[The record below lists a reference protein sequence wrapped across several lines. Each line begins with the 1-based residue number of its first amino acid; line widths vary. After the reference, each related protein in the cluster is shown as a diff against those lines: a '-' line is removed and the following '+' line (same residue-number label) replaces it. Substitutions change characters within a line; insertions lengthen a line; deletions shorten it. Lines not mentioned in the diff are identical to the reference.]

1 MSPFNDICFIFLI
14 LVSHGDSKMTTTKE
28 CLGTLPAI
36 VACKI
41 LSYLDWREKLSF
53 CKNVVPDWTQHLY
66 SSNSWTNFI
75 FRENILGLEN
85 NGGMGVENYY
95 EEIPTYSDEK
105 NLILEFGKYFQSCLI
120 DFETSGGLQI
130 FNEIGEHAV
139 NLKYIQ
145 IFHSPV
151 LFYCPPAILE
161 YYYSCL
167 GKLVSNCKKLHH
179 LSMCRLDE
187 LSADEVE
194 MKGYFFSR
202 IIDIGIIEQI
212 TGLDFSM
219 DSSYVTP
226 INILTHFKNLQT
238 LKTTFCTVTTDIMRC
253 LGKQNLKELYLVK
266 DNRKVGRDFQEI
278 AWESLA
284 VQDNIKLDVHF
295 IFQDTRIYVKD
306 FPPNPFVK
314 SIVFNRMVGSVS
326 RDILRAIAAYY
337 GQTLETYAHFSMKYV
352 TLHPYEDMES
362 LPCDYYYFA
371 SQCVKL
377 QTFISSVPLPSEAVW
392 CLAMKGNCLKSLCV
406 TGNNLLFNYNVC
418 LPFPASMKRGG
429 MTKEFLSSEVSSF
442 LGLNWTFLSEDEM
455 LEKKA
460 SLLHA
465 C

>member
-1 MSPFNDICFIFLI
+1 MDMNTSE
-14 LVSHGDSKMTTTKE
+14 E
-28 CLGTLPAI
+28 CLNTLPAI

-53 CKNVVPDWTQHLY
+53 CKNVIHDWMPHLY
-66 SSNSWTNFI
+66 SSHSWTNFV

-85 NGGMGVENYY
+85 GGGMGVENYY

-105 NLILEFGKYFQSCLI
+105 NLILEFGRYFQNCLV

-130 FNEIGEHAV
+130 LNEIGEHAV
-139 NLKYIQ
+139 NLKTIN

-151 LFYCPPAILE
+151 LFYSPLSVLE

-167 GKLVSNCKKLHH
+167 KKLVLNCRKINH
-179 LSMCRLDE
+179 LSMCRLDDF
-187 LSADEVE
+187 SADEVE

-202 IIDIGIIEQI
+202 IMDIGILEQI
-212 TGLDFSM
+212 TVLDFSM

-226 INILTHFKNLQT
+226 ITILTQFKNLKT
-238 LKTTFCTVTTDIMRC
+238 LKSTFCTVTTDIVKC
-253 LGKQNLKELYLVK
+253 LAKQNLKELYLVK
-266 DNRKVGRDFQEI
+266 DNRKVRRDFQDI
-278 AWESLA
+278 SWETLA
-284 VQDNIKLDVHF
+284 AQDNLNLDVHY
-295 IFQDTRIYVKD
+295 IFQDTRIYVRD

-337 GQTLETYAHFSMKYV
+337 GQNLETYAHFSMKYV

-371 SQCVKL
+371 SQCIKL
-377 QTFISSVPLPSEAVW
+377 RTFISSVPLPSEAVW
-392 CLAMKGNCLKSLCV
+392 CLAMKGKYLKSLWV
-406 TGNNLLFNYNVC
+406 TGTNLLFNYNVC

-442 LGLNWTFLSEDEM
+442 LGVNWTFLNEDEM
-455 LEKKA
+455 LEKKV
-460 SLLHA
+460 SVLQA
-465 C
+465 CQI